1 MNNKKIFIDFDGV
14 IFDTEKR
21 VVERKNENPNL
32 TWNEFFDNL
41 DWVQLLDEAKV
52 INNAIDYILDGQ
64 TRTKQLAVL
73 TKIHTLLEM
82 EVKTKALRS
91 RKIKIPILF
100 VPPHIKKSQIYLP
113 NNGEILI
120 DDSIK
125 NLIDWKQKG
134 GTGIYFN
141 EEQVSTQEFMTIKTL
156 EKIL

>member
-21 VVERKNENPNL
+21 VIERRNENPNL

-41 DWVQLLDEAKV
+41 DWFQLLDEAKV

-82 EVKTKALRS
+82 EAKTKALRS

-141 EEQVSTQEFMTIKTL
+141 EEQVSTQEFITIKTL

>member
-1 MNNKKIFIDFDGV
+1 MV
-14 IFDTEKR
+14 
-21 VVERKNENPNL
+21 
-32 TWNEFFDNL
+32 DNL

-141 EEQVSTQEFMTIKTL
+141 EEEVSTQEFMTIKTL

>member
-32 TWNEFFDNL
+32 TWNEFFANL
-41 DWVQLLDEAKV
+41 DWFQLLDEAKV

-82 EVKTKALRS
+82 EAKTKALRS

-125 NLIDWKQKG
+125 NLIDWKEKG
-134 GTGIYFN
+134 GSGIYFN
-141 EEQVSTQEFMTIKTL
+141 EELVSTQEFMTIKTL

>member
-32 TWNEFFDNL
+32 TWNEFFDNF

>member
-156 EKIL
+156 ENIL

>member
-41 DWVQLLDEAKV
+41 DWFQLLDEAKV

-82 EVKTKALRS
+82 EAKTKALRS

-125 NLIDWKQKG
+125 NLTDWKQKG